1 MNKKFQ
7 KGVAACAVAA
17 MVVPMVSTAVP
28 VQAKTINTTEHVDVV
43 NVDVGEKD
51 RDCYFYVPDSTKVGT
66 RSCNSPIMIVLGRD
80 KYTGEDDVKQE
91 AQESGIA
98 DIAAEEGSIV
108 VFANPYGEHWN
119 ADDDGDLYVSILNM
133 FSDSSSSD
141 WVDGKAESKDW
152 ATGGTVT
159 SYCGSSQRTYIFAD
173 GEGADFVAANYL
185 KAVKKVTVWPT
196 GAVESDVTPTAYLLS
211 NLSTAPTTSYEGKEY
226 PTAVINGPEG
236 IADALAALNPVHN
249 KSQILT
255 SDKVD
260 GFDKDKVTEAYNST
274 VGTVRR
280 QSDQILEIPDY
291 AALGITENV
300 KTTDVNGYNV
310 EYREY
315 IPDNL
320 DMTKEGS
327 VPLVM
332 IFHGGGNTAEFFA
345 WASEWPII
353 GKENGFMV
361 VSVQDHT
368 SYTSDDMTEL
378 LSILEQKYPAIDKT
392 RVYASGFSMGAVKCW
407 NIGLKH
413 SDVFAGIAPF
423 DAGYMEEPTG
433 TIDYSPITVSES
445 NNIMPLFY
453 VAGAHS
459 FASETPQAD
468 KVNVNAVMEAY
479 FKINKITD
487 NYVFDTSAGNVWGYK
502 SNNEYTVDSDEYP
515 NFPLTVSQFTSTD
528 GNTYVSLGISDKGHE
543 TVASEAREAWKFLSK
558 FSRNADG
565 TISIAGQKD
574 NTPTVTPENKAQ
586 DQPKENTGNT
596 VKAPKTGDVNTVA
609 VMIIILFA
617 GLGIVFAA
625 RKRLNNK

>member
-17 MVVPMVSTAVP
+17 MVVPMVSTAV
-28 VQAKTINTTEHVDVV
+28 
-43 NVDVGEKD
+43 
-51 RDCYFYVPDSTKVGT
+51 
-66 RSCNSPIMIVLGRD
+66 
-80 KYTGEDDVKQE
+80 
-91 AQESGIA
+91 
-98 DIAAEEGSIV
+98 
-108 VFANPYGEHWN
+108 
-119 ADDDGDLYVSILNM
+119 
-133 FSDSSSSD
+133 
-141 WVDGKAESKDW
+141 
-152 ATGGTVT
+152 
-159 SYCGSSQRTYIFAD
+159 
-173 GEGADFVAANYL
+173 
-185 KAVKKVTVWPT
+185 
-196 GAVESDVTPTAYLLS
+196 
-211 NLSTAPTTSYEGKEY
+211 
-226 PTAVINGPEG
+226 INGPEG
-236 IADALAALNPVHN
+236 IADVLAALNPVHN
-249 KSQILT
+249 KSQVLT

-502 SNNEYTVDSDEYP
+502 SSNEYTVDSDEYP

-543 TVASEAREAWKFLSK
+543 TVASEAQEAWKFLSK

-586 DQPKENTGNT
+586 DQPKETTGNT

-609 VMIIILFA
+609 IMVVILFA

-625 RKRLNNK
+625 RKKLNNK